1 MAGKGY
7 SAGGML
13 MAAACNQDPDLY
25 AALILRFPFVD
36 VLTAM
41 MDSSLGLTAH
51 EGDEWGDP
59 IESKGASILL

>member
-1 MAGKGY
+1 
-7 SAGGML
+7 

-59 IESKGASILL
+59 IESKGASIML